1 MAVQIL
7 ILAALLLFLPACA
20 GSIFAYV
27 DRRHGNFLF
36 QWLGGQFLL
45 WAGFQIICVPFI
57 LRERTFSQM
66 TVFYWG
72 YIAVLLLFAAV
83 AAVKRRAGKAW
94 AFPSIREVGRKRPLS
109 DIALWAVFWGL
120 LLFQLIQAVRLAYA
134 DGDDAYYVAISA
146 ITQESDTMYQKLP
159 YAGGTTLLDG
169 RHGLA
174 PFPIWISFLARTSGM
189 HAAMVAHVILPLVLI
204 AMTYGIF
211 YLAGVRF
218 FPEKEGKRPLFLIFT
233 ELLVIFGDYSYYTV
247 ENFMIA
253 RSRQGKAALGSIVIP
268 FLILLLIMLLK
279 KLQDNK
285 QIPGFLYLLLGAVM
299 VTGCLC
305 STLGALDRK
314 SVV

>member
-1 MAVQIL
+1 
-7 ILAALLLFLPACA
+7 
-20 GSIFAYV
+20 
-27 DRRHGNFLF
+27 
-36 QWLGGQFLL
+36 
-45 WAGFQIICVPFI
+45 
-57 LRERTFSQM
+57 
-66 TVFYWG
+66 
-72 YIAVLLLFAAV
+72 
-83 AAVKRRAGKAW
+83 
-94 AFPSIREVGRKRPLS
+94 
-109 DIALWAVFWGL
+109 
-120 LLFQLIQAVRLAYA
+120 
-134 DGDDAYYVAISA
+134 
-146 ITQESDTMYQKLP
+146 
-159 YAGGTTLLDG
+159 
-169 RHGLA
+169 
-174 PFPIWISFLARTSGM
+174 M
-189 HAAMVAHVILPLVLI
+189 HAGMVAHVILPLVLI

-305 STLGALDRK
+305 STLGALLCSMMVGIVGLAACICYKKVRILLPMAVCCIP
-314 SVV
+314 SVCYVFLYMILE